1 MKDDSSYIRHSAVEA
16 LGKIGDARAVEPLFA
31 AAEPSSMRRRYT
43 VALVNI
49 GAPTAEALI
58 PLLKGRFSNVY
69 AWNIVK
75 EIGLPAV
82 EPLIVALVIE
92 DSGVRDSAEDLLWE
106 MGTPAV
112 EPLLAALDNKS
123 FLIQLR
129 IIEVLNIIAARGDMP
144 TSEAEEA
151 AEPFFAPF
159 RLLDAGHGV
168 KEMADYGGSAP
179 HPIVVLDS
187 SDSSILQSMYELPS
201 EWVPASID
209 DIQLVAFVGN
219 ERVEIEILN
228 YTMGYLYREQWRREV
243 RLIEALTGRVVADKI
258 FLGSLPRKAR
268 NVETFSSNISRHT
281 LTGNEVPF
289 AEIQRWLSSYVEG

>member
-1 MKDDSSYIRHSAVEA
+1 
-16 LGKIGDARAVEPLFA
+16 
-31 AAEPSSMRRRYT
+31 
-43 VALVNI
+43 
-49 GAPTAEALI
+49 
-58 PLLKGRFSNVY
+58 
-69 AWNIVK
+69 
-75 EIGLPAV
+75 
-82 EPLIVALVIE
+82 
-92 DSGVRDSAEDLLWE
+92 
-106 MGTPAV
+106 
-112 EPLLAALDNKS
+112 
-123 FLIQLR
+123 
-129 IIEVLNIIAARGDMP
+129 
-144 TSEAEEA
+144 
-151 AEPFFAPF
+151 
-159 RLLDAGHGV
+159 
-168 KEMADYGGSAP
+168 
-179 HPIVVLDS
+179 
-187 SDSSILQSMYELPS
+187 MYELPS